1 MKGQSLRKYIG
12 LSYLIN
18 FYCMPLVTSKQML
31 LNALKYKYA
40 VGAFN
45 INNLEMA
52 QAVIEAA
59 TEENAPV
66 IVQVSQGAIN
76 YAGIAVIRKMIKA
89 LADKT
94 HIPVVLHYDHGK
106 KVEQNIICLANGFT
120 SLMFDGSSLPLKEN
134 ISKSKKISE
143 IAHLCGIPVEAELGK
158 VPNQGISEAEKNEL
172 LTKPEKVKAFVNE
185 TNVDSLAVAVGSIH
199 SQCANQ
205 SVLDIERLKD
215 INREIPEIPLV
226 LHGSSGVTEDSIKEG
241 IINGMCKINVGTC
254 LIQSFSEAV
263 KKYIEKNPDVIDPRK
278 YLEAGKF
285 AMKEEVRQK
294 IRLCGSNQI
303 IK

>member
-1 MKGQSLRKYIG
+1 
-12 LSYLIN
+12 
-18 FYCMPLVTSKQML
+18 MPLVSSKQIL
-31 LNALKYKYA
+31 LKALKNKYA
-40 VGAFN
+40 IGAFN

-76 YAGIAVIRKMIKA
+76 YAGISVIRKMIKA

-106 KVEQNIICLANGFT
+106 NIDQNIICLANGFT

-134 ISKSKKISE
+134 ISKSKKIAE

-158 VPNQGISEAEKNEL
+158 VPHQGVSDNKLKEM
-172 LTKPEKVKAFVNE
+172 LTNPSQAKSFIRK
-185 TNVDSLAVAVGSIH
+185 TNVDSLAIAIGSIH

-205 SVLDIERLKD
+205 SVLDIERLKE

-226 LHGSSGVTEDSIKEG
+226 LHGSSGVNDDSIRESLCY
-241 IINGMCKINVGTC
+241 GMCKINVGTC
-254 LIQSFSEAV
+254 LIQIFSESV
-263 KKYIEKNPDVIDPRK
+263 KKYIEMNPDVIDPRK
-278 YLEAGKF
+278 YLEAGKL
-285 AMKEEVRQK
+285 AMKEEVKRK
-294 IRLCGSNQI
+294 IRLFASNQI
-303 IK
+303 IH